1 MEAWQLVSCELAG
14 LSMAVYVVE
23 DDPGVSDSLA
33 ILLEHLGFE
42 VVCHADAED
51 FFRSTPPTGKDIVF
65 VDLILPGIS
74 GAELIRWLHSL
85 KDPPRIVVMSGQ
97 SKSTIDLQLRGLPGL
112 DEMTIIRKPLSH
124 GAITQQLAGLR
135 G

>member
-1 MEAWQLVSCELAG
+1 
-14 LSMAVYVVE
+14 MAVHVVE

-51 FFRSTPPTGKDIVF
+51 FFRAGPPAGQDIVF

-74 GAELIRWLHSL
+74 GAELIRWLNGL
-85 KDPPRIVVMSGQ
+85 KEPPRIVAMSGQ
-97 SKSTIDLQLRGLPGL
+97 SQNTIDLQLRGLEGVGA
-112 DEMTIIRKPLSH
+112 MSIIRKPLSH
-124 GAITQQLAGLR
+124 GAITQQLATLR
-135 G
+135 S